1 MIEINS
7 TAQYYSRKYGIL
19 LQHGSWCHLRLYG
32 MGWVGTVGRYRT
44 YGRCVPL
51 SDNIVLRLIKVL
63 YLEICL
69 YSVY

>member
-32 MGWVGTVGRYRT
+32 MGWVGTVST
-44 YGRCVPL
+44 YGRYVPFP
-51 SDNIVLRLIKVL
+51 DNIVLRLIKVL

-69 YSVY
+69 YSVS